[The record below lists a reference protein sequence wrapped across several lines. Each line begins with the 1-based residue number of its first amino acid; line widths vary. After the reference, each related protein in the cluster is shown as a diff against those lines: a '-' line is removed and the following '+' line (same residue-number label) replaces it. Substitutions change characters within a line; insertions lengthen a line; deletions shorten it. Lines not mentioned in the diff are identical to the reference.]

1 MLQKMTPS
9 LAEYVLPAH
18 NSHVAVDM
26 TYLLPALHAFG
37 GTHCVLAGLTELGE
51 LHAWHTTCPLV
62 FVYVSPVHCSH
73 VSDDATYLEPAL
85 HESWV
90 TAAAAAVSSRATPR
104 RRMEGRPPLLED
116 ETGTE
121 IFVGGINASELST
134 QSVNTEGRGGDEVGA
149 GCVVGGVSAC

>member
-1 MLQKMTPS
+1 MTAVQPARHVRCCPSTKPLLQMLQKMTPS

-116 ETGTE
+116 DGYRD
-121 IFVGGINASELST
+121 LCRRY
-134 QSVNTEGRGGDEVGA
+134 QR
-149 GCVVGGVSAC
+149 